1 MKASIKKQK
10 NKRGRHLIV
19 LSDEQIAKIEELSVH
34 LNCKQIS
41 DYFGFSEDTFY
52 ELKKRDIRVFRAYK
66 KGKAHKIYNY
76 AKKLENKAMGVDETG
91 DTTSIIFYL
100 KTQAGWTEKQEM
112 HLTAKDVTPS
122 KQLTVIN
129 HFTDDHDEIRSKNG

>member
-10 NKRGRHLIV
+10 NKGGRRAIV
-19 LSDEQIAKIEELSVH
+19 LSEEQIAKVEELSVH

-66 KGKAHKIYNY
+66 KGKAHKVYNY
-76 AKKLENKAMGVDETG
+76 AKKLENKAMGIDETG
-91 DTTSIIFYL
+91 DTTAIIFYL
-100 KTQAGWTEKQEM
+100 KTQGGWSEKQQHEITNKGTPPI
-112 HLTAKDVTPS
+112 LTYIV
-122 KQLTVIN
+122 Q
-129 HFTDDHDEIRSKNG
+129 DDREKSD

>member
-10 NKRGRHLIV
+10 NKRERHLIV
-19 LSDEQIAKIEELSVH
+19 LSDEQIAKIEELSAY

-66 KGKAHKIYNY
+66 KGKAHKIYDY

-100 KTQAGWTEKQEM
+100 KTQAGWSEKLQHEITTKEAPPI
-112 HLTAKDVTPS
+112 LTYIV
-122 KQLTVIN
+122 Q
-129 HFTDDHDEIRSKNG
+129 DDKATSN